1 MRTSDLIQLKS
12 VSLTYGAATAA
23 GAPYPALKDV
33 NLTVAAGEHLAIV
46 GSSGSGKSSLLNMIT
61 GIDHPTRGEVEVG
74 GTKVHTLTE
83 GPLALWRGRTVGIV
97 FQFFQLIPNL
107 TILEN
112 LLLPMEL
119 VNVVPKAKR
128 RSRAHAL
135 LAQTGIEAQADKLPA
150 ELSGGEQQR
159 AAIARAL
166 ANDPPL
172 LVADEPTGNLDSRN
186 AERVL
191 AIFRAQTQAGKTI
204 VVVTH
209 ERNVATEFGRVVTLR
224 DGAVV
229 SDERSRA

>member
-1 MRTSDLIQLKS
+1 MQTSNLIQLKS
-12 VSLTYGAATAA
+12 VSLTYGAA
-23 GAPYPALKDV
+23 YPALKDI
-33 NLTVAAGEHLAIV
+33 NLTVAAGEHLAVV

-74 GTKVHTLTE
+74 GTKVHTLAE

-112 LLLPMEL
+112 LLLPMEF
-119 VNVVPKAKR
+119 VNVVPKAER
-128 RSRAHAL
+128 RGRALSL
-135 LAQTGIEAQADKLPA
+135 LEQTGIGPQAGKLPA

-186 AERVL
+186 AEKVL
-191 AIFRAQTQAGKTI
+191 AIFRAQTQAGKTV

-209 ERNVATEFGRVVTLR
+209 ERNAGAEFGRVVTLR
-224 DGAVV
+224 DGAII
-229 SDERSRA
+229 SDERSRP